1 MSYENVLVEK
11 RDQIGFI
18 TLNRPQAMNTF
29 NVPFARELNDAL
41 WEMEQDPEVRV
52 VVIDANGKH
61 FSTGISLDEF
71 KGKTNKEY
79 REFIHLMDEHNHT
92 IAKMKK
98 PVIASV
104 KGYALANG
112 AGLSFACDLTV
123 AAEDAKFGTTAIN
136 VGLICL
142 GPAAPLARN
151 VGRKK
156 ALEMVL
162 TGDIIPAAEAQRLGL
177 VNKVVPPDQLEAATL
192 ELATK
197 LAAKSP
203 LALQIG
209 KAGHL
214 WDARCPLPPGPGHA
228 GRHVCGPVQHGR
240 CGGRGQGVSGEEK
253 TGVAGTLTAQ
263 RFLRPAGSE
272 IQKGCQVNNDEP
284 RRGNEKSWIQFLG
297 QLRRERVLYEM
308 DQTPGQAGLYR
319 RP

>member
-1 MSYENVLVEK
+1 MDYTNVMVEK
-11 RDQIGFI
+11 RDRIGFI

-41 WEMEQDPEVRV
+41 WDMENDPEIRV

-61 FSTGISLDEF
+61 FSTGIALDEF
-71 KGKTNKEY
+71 NNKSPKEY

-151 VGRKK
+151 VGLKK

-162 TGDIIPAAEAQRLGL
+162 TGDIITAAEAQRLGL
-177 VNKVVPPDQLEAATL
+177 VNRVVPADKLEEATE
-192 ELATK
+192 ELAAK

-203 LALQIG
+203 LALQAG
-209 KAGHL
+209 KSGLYAMQNVAYPQAL
-214 WDARCPLPPGPGHA
+214 DILSDRFAALCSTEDAEE
-228 GRHVCGPVQHGR
+228 
-240 CGGRGQGVSGEEK
+240 GVR
-253 TGVAGTLTAQ
+253 A
-263 RFLRPAGSE
+263 FLDKRTPE
-272 IQKGCQVNNDEP
+272 
-284 RRGNEKSWIQFLG
+284 W
-297 QLRRERVLYEM
+297 RER
-308 DQTPGQAGLYR
+308 
-319 RP
+319 

>member
-1 MSYENVLVEK
+1 MSNTNVLLEK
-11 RDQIGFI
+11 RDRIGFI

-29 NVPFARELNDAL
+29 TVPLARELNDAL
-41 WEMEQDPEVRV
+41 WDMEKDPEVRV

-71 KGKTNKEY
+71 KNKSPKEY

-142 GPAAPLARN
+142 GPAAPLSRN
-151 VGRKK
+151 VGLKK

-162 TGDIIPAAEAQRLGL
+162 TGDIISAAEAQRLGL
-177 VNKVVPPDQLEAATL
+177 VNKVVSPDKLEEATL
-192 ELATK
+192 DLATK

-203 LALQIG
+203 LALQAG
-209 KAGHL
+209 KAGL
-214 WDARCPLPPGPGHA
+214 YGMQNVPYNQALDMLSDRFAALCSTEDAEEGVKAFLEKRQ
-228 GRHVCGPVQHGR
+228 PVW
-240 CGGRGQGVSGEEK
+240 K
-253 TGVAGTLTAQ
+253 
-263 RFLRPAGSE
+263 
-272 IQKGCQVNNDEP
+272 
-284 RRGNEKSWIQFLG
+284 
-297 QLRRERVLYEM
+297 ER
-308 DQTPGQAGLYR
+308 
-319 RP
+319 

>member
-1 MSYENVLVEK
+1 MSYTDVLVDKKEH
-11 RDQIGFI
+11 IGII

-29 NVPFARELNDAL
+29 NVAFARQLNDAL
-41 WEMEQDPEVRV
+41 WEMENDPEVRV

-71 KGKTNKEY
+71 KNKTNKEY
-79 REFIHLMDEHNHT
+79 REFIRLMDEHNHT

-142 GPAAPLARN
+142 GPAAPLMRH

-162 TGDIIPAAEAQRLGL
+162 LGEIISAAEAQRLGL
-177 VNKVVPPDQLEAATL
+177 VNMVVPSDKLEEATL
-192 ELATK
+192 ELAAK

-209 KAGHL
+209 KTGIYRVQDLPYHEGLDVLSELFAAL
-214 WDARCPLPPGPGHA
+214 CSTEDAEEGVKAFLEKRK
-228 GRHVCGPVQHGR
+228 PV
-240 CGGRGQGVSGEEK
+240 
-253 TGVAGTLTAQ
+253 
-263 RFLRPAGSE
+263 
-272 IQKGCQVNNDEP
+272 
-284 RRGNEKSWIQFLG
+284 W
-297 QLRRERVLYEM
+297 RER
-308 DQTPGQAGLYR
+308 
-319 RP
+319 

>member
-41 WEMEQDPEVRV
+41 WEMEKDPEVRV

-123 AAEDAKFGTTAIN
+123 ATEDAKFGTTAIN

-162 TGDIIPAAEAQRLGL
+162 MGDIIPAAEAQRLGL

-209 KAGHL
+209 KAGIY
-214 WDARCPLPPGPGHA
+214 
-228 GRHVCGPVQHGR
+228 
-240 CGGRGQGVSGEEK
+240 
-253 TGVAGTLTAQ
+253 GVADVPYHQALDLLGDLFAALCSTEDAEEGVKA
-263 RFLRPAGSE
+263 FL
-272 IQKGCQVNNDEP
+272 
-284 RRGNEKSWIQFLG
+284 EKRKPVW
-297 QLRRERVLYEM
+297 RER
-308 DQTPGQAGLYR
+308 
-319 RP
+319 

>member
-1 MSYENVLVEK
+1 MSNNNILVEK
-11 RDQIGFI
+11 RYRIGFI

-41 WEMEQDPEVRV
+41 WDMEKDPEVRV

-71 KGKTNKEY
+71 KGKTTKEY
-79 REFIHLMDEHNHT
+79 REFIRLMDEHNHT
-92 IAKMKK
+92 LARMKK

-177 VNKVVPPDQLEAATL
+177 VNKVVPNDQLEEATL

-203 LALQIG
+203 LAIQIG
-209 KAGHL
+209 KAGIYGMEDVPYHQAL
-214 WDARCPLPPGPGHA
+214 EVLSERFASLCCTEDAEE
-228 GRHVCGPVQHGR
+228 
-240 CGGRGQGVSGEEK
+240 GVKAFLEK
-253 TGVAGTLTAQ
+253 RT
-263 RFLRPAGSE
+263 PE
-272 IQKGCQVNNDEP
+272 
-284 RRGNEKSWIQFLG
+284 W
-297 QLRRERVLYEM
+297 RER
-308 DQTPGQAGLYR
+308 
-319 RP
+319 

>member
-41 WEMEQDPEVRV
+41 KEMEQDPEVRV
-52 VVIDANGKH
+52 VVIDANGKN

-92 IAKMKK
+92 IARMKK

-162 TGDIIPAAEAQRLGL
+162 LGDIIPAAEAQRLGL

-192 ELATK
+192 ELATR

-209 KAGHL
+209 KAGLYGMADVPYHQAL
-214 WDARCPLPPGPGHA
+214 DLLGDMFAALCSTEDAEE
-228 GRHVCGPVQHGR
+228 
-240 CGGRGQGVSGEEK
+240 GVKAFLEK
-253 TGVAGTLTAQ
+253 
-263 RFLRPAGSE
+263 RKPM
-272 IQKGCQVNNDEP
+272 
-284 RRGNEKSWIQFLG
+284 W
-297 QLRRERVLYEM
+297 REC
-308 DQTPGQAGLYR
+308 
-319 RP
+319 

>member
-41 WEMEQDPEVRV
+41 WEMERDPEVRV
-52 VVIDANGKH
+52 VVIDANGKN

-162 TGDIIPAAEAQRLGL
+162 LGDIIPAAEAQRLGL

-192 ELATK
+192 ELATRH
-197 LAAKSP
+197 AAKSP

-209 KAGHL
+209 KAGLYGMADVPYHQAL
-214 WDARCPLPPGPGHA
+214 DLLGDMFAALCSTEDAEE
-228 GRHVCGPVQHGR
+228 
-240 CGGRGQGVSGEEK
+240 GVKAFLEK
-253 TGVAGTLTAQ
+253 
-263 RFLRPAGSE
+263 RKPE
-272 IQKGCQVNNDEP
+272 
-284 RRGNEKSWIQFLG
+284 W
-297 QLRRERVLYEM
+297 REC
-308 DQTPGQAGLYR
+308 
-319 RP
+319 

>member
-1 MSYENVLVEK
+1 MSYTNVMVEK

-41 WEMEQDPEVRV
+41 WEMEKDPEVRV

-61 FSTGISLDEF
+61 FSTGIALDEF
-71 KGKTNKEY
+71 KNKSAKEY

-151 VGRKK
+151 VGLKK

-162 TGDIIPAAEAQRLGL
+162 TGDIISAAEAQRLGL
-177 VNKVVPPDQLEAATL
+177 VNRVVPSDKLEEATL
-192 ELATK
+192 ELAGK

-203 LALQIG
+203 LALQAG
-209 KAGHL
+209 KAGL
-214 WDARCPLPPGPGHA
+214 YAM
-228 GRHVCGPVQHGR
+228 
-240 CGGRGQGVSGEEK
+240 QGVPYNQGLDLLSDRFAALCSTEDAEE
-253 TGVAGTLTAQ
+253 GVKA
-263 RFLRPAGSE
+263 FLDKRTPE
-272 IQKGCQVNNDEP
+272 
-284 RRGNEKSWIQFLG
+284 W
-297 QLRRERVLYEM
+297 RER
-308 DQTPGQAGLYR
+308 
-319 RP
+319 

>member
-1 MSYENVLVEK
+1 MSYTNVLVDK
-11 RDQIGFI
+11 REQIGFI
-18 TLNRPQAMNTF
+18 TLNRPEVMNTF

-41 WEMEQDPEVRV
+41 WEMEKDPQVRV

-71 KGKTNKEY
+71 KGKTAKEY
-79 REFIHLMDEHNHT
+79 REFIRLMDEHNHT
-92 IAKMKK
+92 LAKMKK

-151 VGRKK
+151 VGLKK

-162 TGDIIPAAEAQRLGL
+162 TGDIISAAEAQRLGL
-177 VNKVVPPDQLEAATL
+177 VNKVVPSDKLEEATL

-209 KAGHL
+209 KAGIYGMQDVPYNQAL
-214 WDARCPLPPGPGHA
+214 DMLSDRFAALCSTEDAEEGVKAFLEKRK
-228 GRHVCGPVQHGR
+228 PV
-240 CGGRGQGVSGEEK
+240 
-253 TGVAGTLTAQ
+253 
-263 RFLRPAGSE
+263 
-272 IQKGCQVNNDEP
+272 
-284 RRGNEKSWIQFLG
+284 W
-297 QLRRERVLYEM
+297 RER
-308 DQTPGQAGLYR
+308 
-319 RP
+319 